1 MILNNRFVNENKMQ
15 YITKEDNDLFR
26 FLDGPPFVSSET
38 LHYGHILVSSV
49 KSAILHY
56 KYMNGFNI
64 QNTIGYDCHG
74 LPIEMKINDMLGL
87 KTMEDVAKY
96 GIKEYNDKCKEFIDK
111 CQSSWT
117 PIYKGIG
124 RVVDDNNYYRTVDED
139 FMRTVWK
146 VFKEL
151 WDKDFVTRGK
161 RIVPYSVACG
171 TSLSNFEASQNYK
184 EVTDTSLYW
193 RFKILNA
200 DNEYVVIWTTTP
212 WTIPANQA
220 VCMGSKIEYSLLQFN
235 DGNYWIATDRV
246 EAFKSITKR
255 QGQVINKKFG
265 TDFTSNKYIGFDG
278 FEKSILNDDY
288 VTTDSGTGIVH
299 IAPEFGEDDLRVA
312 IVNNLDITFGY
323 INDNGI
329 IQRGPFKGE
338 FVFNTI
344 RLVIIMG
351 NENKDLLA
359 KESYKHTYP
368 YCWRTD
374 TPLIYRAMNSLF
386 ISVSK
391 IKERLVEFNK
401 NVNWIPSYVGDKRF
415 NDWLMN
421 ARDWGISRNRVFG
434 TPIPVWVSDD
444 DDCICVDESEITGD
458 LHRDNIDNI
467 TIERNGKVYKRIPD
481 VFDCWFESGCVPF
494 VVGNKAAD
502 LIVEGIDQTR
512 GWFYTLMVLW
522 VALRDESPY
531 KSVVTCGLIL
541 AEDGKKMSKRLN
553 NYKDVNELLK
563 QYGPDAI
570 RLYLLNSSAT
580 QGEAFKFVE
589 KDMIKIIHRLTPYKN
604 AVVFWK
610 QFGKN
615 RRDNQVDINAE
626 HLDRWIQFELYRLS
640 VEVKSAMSY
649 YLVKD
654 AVNYILSFVD
664 KLCNK
669 YVRFMRDNIRENGS
683 GVLWNVLQTF
693 TLILTPF
700 APFMAEEMYK
710 ELNFEGESIHPI
722 QESYPDLRPIF
733 YDNTSINTT
742 MDLIEVVRQLRDKA
756 KVSIKKPIA
765 QVNLNIDEI
774 KNDDLLQ
781 LFIKETNVMNITW
794 NAKDVSIDTTENPE
808 IINAYKLRL
817 VNRLV
822 CNLRKE
828 LGLVQSDY
836 VEFRVK
842 GDKFLNFID
851 NNREFFDKLFPIY
864 YIDSDTKILGS
875 CHITIDGIEDG
886 EVFIYR

>member
-1 MILNNRFVNENKMQ
+1 MEYLTR
-15 YITKEDNDLFR
+15 EDKDLFR
-26 FLDGPPFVSSET
+26 FVDGPPFVSSET
-38 LHYGHILVSSV
+38 LHYGHILISSV

-87 KTMEDVAKY
+87 KTMDDVSKY
-96 GIKEYNDKCKEFIDK
+96 GIKEYNDKCKDFIDK
-111 CQSSWT
+111 CQSSWV
-117 PIYKGIG
+117 PIYKSIG
-124 RVVDDNNYYRTVDED
+124 RVVDENNFYRTVDEN

-151 WDKDFVTRGK
+151 WDEGFITRGK

-184 EVTDTSLYW
+184 EVSDVSIYW
-193 RFKILNA
+193 RFKILNTQ
-200 DNEYVVIWTTTP
+200 NEYITIWTTTP

-220 VCMGSKIEYSLLQFN
+220 VCMGPKIEYSLLQCEN
-235 DGNYWIATDRV
+235 ECYWVASDRL
-246 EAFKSITKR
+246 EAFKAITKKD
-255 QGQVINKKFG
+255 GIVIAKQIGEEFKNKQ
-265 TDFTSNKYIGFDG
+265 YIGFD
-278 FEKSILNDDY
+278 SAIRPILNDDY
-288 VTTDSGTGIVH
+288 VTTESGTGIVH
-299 IAPEFGEDDLRVA
+299 IAPEFGEDDLRVSN
-312 IVNNLDITFGY
+312 INNLDITFGY

-329 IQRGPFKGE
+329 IQKGLYKGE
-338 FVFNTI
+338 FIFNTI
-344 RLVIIMG
+344 RLVIISG
-351 NENKDLLA
+351 NESKDLLA
-359 KESYKHTYP
+359 KESYKHSYP

-386 ISVSK
+386 VNVIK
-391 IKERLVEFNK
+391 IKDRLLEINK
-401 NVNWIPSYVGDKRF
+401 NVNWIPSHVGEKRF

-421 ARDWGISRNRVFG
+421 VRDWGISRNRVFG
-434 TPIPVWVSDD
+434 NPIPVWVNEDD
-444 DDCICVDESEITGD
+444 ECICIDESEISGD
-458 LHRDNIDNI
+458 LHRDSIDEI
-467 TIERNGKVYKRIPD
+467 TIERNGKIYRRILD

-494 VVGNKAAD
+494 AVGNSAAD
-502 LIVEGIDQTR
+502 VIVEGIDQTR

-522 VALRDESPY
+522 AALKNESPY

-553 NYKDVNELLK
+553 NYKDINELLK

-615 RRDNQVDINAE
+615 RRDNTIDNE
-626 HLDRWIQFELYRLS
+626 MDRWIQYELYMLLT
-640 VEVKSAMSY
+640 EVNSAMSH
-649 YLVKD
+649 YLVKE
-654 AVNYILSFVD
+654 AINCILSFVD

-669 YVRFMRDNIRENGS
+669 YVRFMRDTIRENGS

-700 APFMAEEMYK
+700 APFMAEEMHKQLYV
-710 ELNFEGESIHPI
+710 ENEYIHPL
-722 QESYPDLRPIF
+722 QCKWPDLKSIV
-733 YDNTSINTT
+733 YDSVSINTT
-742 MDLIEVVRQLRDKA
+742 MNLIDIVRQMRDKA

-765 QVNLNIDEI
+765 QVFLDIDEI

-781 LFIKETNVMNITW
+781 LFIKETNVMNIIW
-794 NAKDVSIDTTENPE
+794 NANEVSIDTTENSE

-817 VNRLV
+817 VNRIV

-828 LGLVQSDY
+828 LGLIQSDY
-836 VEFRVK
+836 VEFVVK
-842 GDKFLNFID
+842 GDKFIKFIE
-851 NNREFFDKLFPIY
+851 NNREFFEKLFPVY
-864 YIDSDTKILGS
+864 YNGGEAKLLGN
-875 CHITIDGIEDG
+875 CGITVDGVEDG
-886 EVFIYR
+886 EVFIYK

>member
-1 MILNNRFVNENKMQ
+1 MEYKYQ
-15 YITKEDNDLFR
+15 EGGELFK

-38 LHYGHILVSSV
+38 LHYGHILISSV

-87 KTMEDVAKY
+87 KTMDDVDKY

-117 PIYKGIG
+117 PIYKAIG
-124 RVVDDNNYYRTVDED
+124 RVVDEDNFYRTVDEK
-139 FMRTVWK
+139 FMRTVWR

-151 WDKDFVTRGK
+151 WDNGMVNRGK
-161 RIVPYSVACG
+161 RVVPYSVACG

-184 EVTDTSLYW
+184 DVTDVSLYW
-193 RFKILNA
+193 RFKICNT
-200 DNEYVVIWTTTP
+200 DNQYIVIWTTTP

-220 VCMGSKIEYSLLQFN
+220 VCLGPMIEYSLLQLDN
-235 DGNYWIATDRV
+235 ELYWIASDRL
-246 EAFKSITKR
+246 EAFKSM
-255 QGQVINKKFG
+255 VKKEG
-265 TDFTSNKYIGFDG
+265 VVVDKKNGSQFTSKRYISFDNT
-278 FEKSILNDDY
+278 ERPILNDSY
-288 VTTDSGTGIVH
+288 VTTESGTGIVH

-312 IVNNLDITFGY
+312 NINNLDIHFGY

-329 IQRGPFKGE
+329 IQRGIFKGQ
-338 FVFNTI
+338 FIFDTI
-344 RLVIIMG
+344 RLVIING
-351 NENKDLLA
+351 NDSKALVA
-359 KESYKHTYP
+359 KESYKHSYP

-374 TPLIYRAMNSLF
+374 TPIIYRAMDSLF
-386 ISVSK
+386 ISVTK
-391 IKERLVEFNK
+391 IKDKLVEFNK
-401 NVNWIPSYVGDKRF
+401 DVNWVPSYVGEKRF

-421 ARDWGISRNRVFG
+421 VRDWGVSRNRVFG

-444 DDCICVDESEITGD
+444 NDCICVDETEVSGD
-458 LHRDNIDNI
+458 LHRDNIDKI
-467 TIERNGKVYKRIPD
+467 TINKNGKTYKRIPD

-494 VVGNKAAD
+494 AVGNEKAD

-522 VALRDESPY
+522 VALKNESPY
-531 KSVVTCGLIL
+531 KNVVTCGLIL

-553 NYKDVNELLK
+553 NYKDVGELLK

-580 QGEAFKFVE
+580 QGEPFKFTE
-589 KDMIKIIHRLTPYKN
+589 KDMIKIIHRLMPYKN

-615 RRDNQVDINAE
+615 RRDEVVDNE
-626 HLDRWIQFELYRLS
+626 MDKWIQYELYKLLVDVNS
-640 VEVKSAMSY
+640 SMSY

-654 AVNYILSFVD
+654 AVNSILSFVD

-683 GVLWNVLQTF
+683 GVLWNVLRVF

-700 APFMAEEMYK
+700 APFTAEEMYK
-710 ELNFEGESIHPI
+710 QLFTETDYIHPL
-722 QESYPDLRPIF
+722 QEEWPDLKPII
-733 YDNTSINTT
+733 YDNSEINST

-756 KVSIKKPIA
+756 KISIKKPVV
-765 QVNLNIDEI
+765 QVYLNIDEI
-774 KNDDLLQ
+774 KNEDLLQ
-781 LFIKETNVMNITW
+781 LFIKETNVMSIEW
-794 NAKDVSIDTTENPE
+794 NSAEIRLDTTENSE
-808 IINAYKLRL
+808 VVNSYKLRL
-817 VNRLV
+817 VNRIV

-836 VEFRVK
+836 VEFIVK
-842 GDKFLNFID
+842 GDKFINFID
-851 NNREFFDKLFPIY
+851 NNRQFFDKLFPVY
-864 YIDSDTKILGS
+864 YNNSDAKLLGS
-875 CHITIDGIEDG
+875 CQIKIDGIDDG
-886 EVFIYR
+886 EVFIYS